1 MKTLST
7 TVNISESYFGIEF
20 TDVSLYFYE
29 EGGSTLIRLLVNGVN
44 LGRDLGIE
52 IGMYGLEYSGEN
64 ILRGVKEMYPEFST
78 L

>member
-1 MKTLST
+1 M
-7 TVNISESYFGIEF
+7 
-20 TDVSLYFYE
+20 
-29 EGGSTLIRLLVNGVN
+29 NGVN

-52 IGMYGLEYSGEN
+52 IGMYGLEYSEEN